1 MSHFPP
7 AERKILLEL
16 VDASIRYGLKQHRPM
31 PIDVSAYPKHLQEN
45 GAAFVTLELDGNLRG
60 CIGSLEAYRPLVQ
73 DVAQN
78 AFAAAFHDPRFSPLN
93 TEEYPL
99 ITKHISVLSKPEPLL
114 FTSEEDLIHK
124 IRPNI
129 DGLVLIEKGL
139 RGTFLP
145 AVWESL
151 PNPHEFL
158 RHLKMKAGLAPNY
171 WSETIRIERY
181 TAEIIE

>member
-1 MSHFPP
+1 MNHFSPT
-7 AERKILLEL
+7 ERKILLDL
-16 VDASIRYGLKQHRPM
+16 VDASIYFGLEKRQLM
-31 PIDVSAYPKHLQEN
+31 PVTPTHYPVRLQEL
-45 GAAFVTLELDGNLRG
+45 GAAFVTLNMDGNLRG
-60 CIGSLEAYRPLVQ
+60 CIGSLEAYQTLVQ
-73 DVAQN
+73 DVAHN

-93 TEEYPL
+93 IEEYPH
-99 ITKHISVLSKPEPLL
+99 ITKHISVLSKPLPLL
-114 FTSEEDLIHK
+114 FSSEEDLIHK

-129 DGLVLIEKGL
+129 DGLILIEQGL

-181 TAEIIE
+181 TANVIE

>member
-1 MSHFPP
+1 
-7 AERKILLEL
+7 
-16 VDASIRYGLKQHRPM
+16 
-31 PIDVSAYPKHLQEN
+31 
-45 GAAFVTLELDGNLRG
+45 
-60 CIGSLEAYRPLVQ
+60 
-73 DVAQN
+73 
-78 AFAAAFHDPRFSPLN
+78 LN
-93 TEEYPL
+93 IEEYPH
-99 ITKHISVLSKPEPLL
+99 ITKHISVLSKPLPLL
-114 FTSEEDLIHK
+114 FSSEEDLIHK

-129 DGLVLIEKGL
+129 DGLILIEQGL

-181 TAEIIE
+181 TANVIE